1 MCAMHLCCYE
11 KKLFNLKFK
20 TPPKQLL
27 ASLMLDFALPVW
39 LTLFLMPVDIGEG
52 ASGGKSI

>member
-1 MCAMHLCCYE
+1 MHLCCYE